1 MAYFVYGEK
10 EINWLKQKDRKLGEA
25 IDKIGRI
32 ERETIPDLFAALVNA
47 IVGQQIS
54 MKAQATIWQRLLD
67 KAGEVTPGRMLEMS
81 CEELRSCG
89 ISQRKIS
96 YIQDAAEKIVKGE
109 LKLEELVEKEDEE
122 VCKILCGLKGV
133 GVWTAEMLMLFS
145 MQRLDVFSYGDLAV
159 RRGLCILHHHKEMS
173 RERFERYRK
182 RYSPYGSIACLY
194 LWEIA
199 SGALSSE

>member
-54 MKAQATIWQRLLD
+54 MKAQAAIWQRLLD

-96 YIQDAAEKIVKGE
+96 YIQDAAEKMVKGE
-109 LKLEELVEKEDEE
+109 LKLEELAQKEDEE

-159 RRGLCILHHHKEMS
+159 RRGLCILHHHKEMP
-173 RERFERYRK
+173 RERFERYRR